1 MSEEISYV
9 IITPYTIM
17 KSRTGGIIARLLS
30 RTDLELLGAQI
41 IAPSKDL
48 AESYAKCIKKSVSK
62 RDKKSAE
69 LISEYIKDNFSPNK
83 DGKLERSMILL
94 FKGEDAVKKLSQVAG
109 NLPKAA
115 SKEAFSGETIRDTY
129 ADLVINRDGV
139 VTYFEPAVLTPQD
152 AESAIEELKLLEDF
166 ISKESNIVKNIITE
180 NVETQK
186 TLVIIKPDNWRH
198 PSTKPGNIIDMLS
211 RTGLRIVGCK
221 IYQMSVADAL
231 EFYKPVQGVL
241 RKKLAPIIGKKAK
254 DLLEKEFHLK
264 LNETDEKNLTEI
276 IGIKYGDDQ
285 FHQIINFMSGQ
296 RPDECMVSEMN
307 SPGLVKCMIL
317 IYEGPDAIAKI
328 RNVLGPTDPTKAP
341 GGTVRRDFGH
351 DVMVNTAHASD
362 APESVIREMKIVNI
376 ENNPLSRIIN
386 DFLAKKGKA

>member
-1 MSEEISYV
+1 
-9 IITPYTIM
+9 
-17 KSRTGGIIARLLS
+17 
-30 RTDLELLGAQI
+30 
-41 IAPSKDL
+41 
-48 AESYAKCIKKSVSK
+48 
-62 RDKKSAE
+62 
-69 LISEYIKDNFSPNK
+69 
-83 DGKLERSMILL
+83 
-94 FKGEDAVKKLSQVAG
+94 
-109 NLPKAA
+109 
-115 SKEAFSGETIRDTY
+115 
-129 ADLVINRDGV
+129 
-139 VTYFEPAVLTPQD
+139 LTPQD
-152 AESAIEELKLLEDF
+152 AESTNEELKLIETF
-166 ISKESNIVKNIITE
+166 ISKESNIVKNIVTE
-180 NVETQK
+180 NVEAQK

-254 DLLEKEFHLK
+254 ELLEKEFQLK
-264 LNETDEKNLTEI
+264 LNEDDEKSLTEI
-276 IGIKYGDDQ
+276 IGSKYGDDQ
-285 FHQIINFMSGQ
+285 FHQIINFMSGKK
-296 RPDECMVSEMN
+296 PDECIASEIN
-307 SPGLVKCMIL
+307 NPGMVKCMIL

>member
-9 IITPYTIM
+9 LITPYTIM
-17 KSRTGGIIARLLS
+17 KSRTGGVIARLLS
-30 RTDLELLGAQI
+30 RTDLELVGAQI
-41 IAPSKDL
+41 VAPSREFTDL
-48 AESYAKCIKKSVSK
+48 YAKCIKKSVGK
-62 RDKKSAE
+62 RDKLAAE
-69 LISEYIKDNFSPNK
+69 LLSEYVSDRFAPNK
-83 DGKLERSMILL
+83 DGKFERIMMLL
-94 FKGEDAVKKLSQVAG
+94 FKGEDAVKKLSHVAG

-115 SKEAFSGETIRDTY
+115 SKEAMSGETIRDTY
-129 ADLVINRDGV
+129 ADLVVNRDGV

-152 AESAIEELKLLEDF
+152 TESAVEELKIIQEF
-166 ISKESNIVKNIITE
+166 ISKESNIVKNIVTE

-241 RKKLAPIIGKKAK
+241 RKKLAPIIGKKVK
-254 DLLEKEFHLK
+254 DLVEKEFHLK
-264 LNETDEKNLTEI
+264 LNETDEKNLTEV

-285 FHQIINFMSGQ
+285 FHQIVNFMSGK

-307 SPGLVKCMIL
+307 NPGLVKCMIL

-341 GGTVRRDFGH
+341 GGTVRRDFGQ

-362 APESVIREMKIVNI
+362 APESVVREMKIVNI
-376 ENNPLSRIIN
+376 ENNPLCPIIK
-386 DFLAKKGKA
+386 DFLAKKGKS